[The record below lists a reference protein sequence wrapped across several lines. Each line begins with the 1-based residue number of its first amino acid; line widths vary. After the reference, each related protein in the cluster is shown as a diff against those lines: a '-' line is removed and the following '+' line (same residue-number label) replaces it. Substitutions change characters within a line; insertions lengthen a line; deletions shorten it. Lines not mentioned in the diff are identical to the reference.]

1 VSRRGGMLPIVVWG
15 AVASMPQ
22 NGTLPCLTGQRARAR
37 VVHRPDGDAP
47 GDKVMHDLVVAI
59 FALASGFTA
68 SGIVANIYRLVT
80 KKKKSDLGRV
90 AYVAVMVFAGPNVLF
105 ENAAKSWR
113 EKSCTATAFWL
124 AAALCGYWS
133 LAIGLLVIQLGLA
146 LKGL

>member
-1 VSRRGGMLPIVVWG
+1 MGAGPGHGWCISRME
-15 AVASMPQ
+15 AVRK
-22 NGTLPCLTGQRARAR
+22 G
-37 VVHRPDGDAP
+37 
-47 GDKVMHDLVVAI
+47 KVMHDLVVAL

-68 SGIVANIYRLVT
+68 SGIIANIYRLVAAE
-80 KKKKSDLGRV
+80 KKTDLGRV

-105 ENAAKSWR
+105 ENAAKAWR

-124 AAALCGYWS
+124 AAALSGYWS